1 MSKPTKKLVD
11 NEVKEVSFLDE
22 LLQWSKEKSLT
33 YWIIVICSW
42 LSVSLAFYHLFV
54 AVYGTPEGRSFRSV
68 HLSVMMI
75 IAVFIFPLFR
85 GSLKDPIFI
94 KEDKSNNLRL
104 IGFIYDLLIILL
116 ILFVQLWTIWDI
128 ETFTLRYGDKYIGD
142 IIVGSI
148 LMFLVLDATRRAVGW
163 AMVFVAGFFMF
174 HA

>member
-1 MSKPTKKLVD
+1 MSKPTKKLVY

-75 IAVFIFPLFR
+75 IAVFIFPKWFTPISAINGTL
-85 GSLKDPIFI
+85 SLSPIIFDPNSTFFLIFI
-94 KEDKSNNLRL
+94 SLRIKFSQLDLHNFYLRQMAMMYFSNQGIVYKIHLYIDFSNV
-104 IGFIYDLLIILL
+104 DLLNHYKNY
-116 ILFVQLWTIWDI
+116 F
-128 ETFTLRYGDKYIGD
+128 
-142 IIVGSI
+142 SI
-148 LMFLVLDATRRAVGW
+148 HL
-163 AMVFVAGFFMF
+163 
-174 HA
+174 

>member
-1 MSKPTKKLVD
+1 MSKPTKKLVY

-85 GSLKDPIFI
+85 TSLKDPIFI
-94 KEDKSNNLRL
+94 KEDKNNHLRL
-104 IGFIYDLLIILL
+104 IGFIYD
-116 ILFVQLWTIWDI
+116 
-128 ETFTLRYGDKYIGD
+128 
-142 IIVGSI
+142 
-148 LMFLVLDATRRAVGW
+148 
-163 AMVFVAGFFMF
+163 
-174 HA
+174 